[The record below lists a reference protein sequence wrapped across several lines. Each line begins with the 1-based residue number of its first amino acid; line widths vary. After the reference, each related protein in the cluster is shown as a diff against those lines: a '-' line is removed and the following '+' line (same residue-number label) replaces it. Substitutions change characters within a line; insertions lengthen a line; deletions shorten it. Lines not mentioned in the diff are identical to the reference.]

1 VTISIDALA
10 RLQTVDEFEQAARA
24 VLPTP
29 SYDYYRSGADE
40 ERTLRANRR
49 AFRRYQLWYRV
60 LVDVSRRTLATTVLG
75 TEVAMPILV
84 APTAYH
90 QLAHPEGEVATAR
103 GTAAAGSLMVVST
116 LATRSL
122 EDVAAVPGPKWFQL
136 YVHRDRGLTR
146 SLVDRAVA
154 AGYRALVVT
163 VDTPVL
169 GRRLAAERSN
179 FVLPP
184 GLHMANLKEAAQA
197 VAPEGGLALASYVA
211 SRHDASLTWRDIE
224 WLRSLSS
231 LPVVLKGVVR
241 GDDARLATEC
251 GAAGI
256 IVSNHGARQLDGSPA
271 TIEALPEVVEAVG
284 AMRNP
289 PEVLMDGGIRWGTD
303 ILKALA
309 LGARAI
315 LLGRPI
321 LWGLTVGG
329 AAGVQRMIELMA
341 GELSRSM
348 ALAGCASVTAI
359 DRGLVRPALRE

>member
-10 RLQTVDEFEQAARA
+10 RLQTVDEFERAARA
-24 VLPTP
+24 ILPTP

-49 AFRRYQLWYRV
+49 AFRRYQFWYRV
-60 LVDVSRRTLATTVLG
+60 LVDVSQRSLATTVLG

-90 QLAHPEGEVATAR
+90 QLAHSDGEVATAR

-184 GLHMANLKEAAQA
+184 GLTMANLKEAVQE
-197 VAPEGGLALASYVA
+197 VAPEGGLALATYVA

-224 WLRSLSS
+224 WVRSLSP
-231 LPVVLKGVVR
+231 LPVVLKGIVR
-241 GDDARLATEC
+241 GDDARLAVEC

-271 TIEALPEVVEAVG
+271 TIEALPEVAEAVG
-284 AMRNP
+284 GRA
-289 PEVLMDGGIRWGTD
+289 EVLMDGGVRWGTD
-303 ILKALA
+303 VLKALA
-309 LGARAI
+309 LGARAV

-321 LWGLTVGG
+321 LWSLTVGG
-329 AAGVQRMIELMA
+329 AAGVQRMLELMA
-341 GELSRSM
+341 GELSRAM

-359 DRGLVRPALRE
+359 DRGLVRPAPRE